1 MLQLA
6 KDPSFRLYA
15 ASMAAL
21 CLNLIFLWGYSGAAR
36 GKTKTTLNPEDAA
49 TVSKGAEIVP
59 ADPPEVARVL
69 RAHTNAMASIV
80 PFGFLGLLWVLL
92 GATPMTAGIVFGVFT
107 FFRWVHSLVY
117 VWGKQPWR
125 TIAFALAGFALLA
138 VLGFVVQGL
147 AAGTG
152 G

>member
-49 TVSKGAEIVP
+49 TVSRSAEIVP
-59 ADPPEVARVL
+59 TDPPEVARVL
-69 RAHTNAMASIV
+69 RAHANAMASIV

-125 TIAFALAGFALLA
+125 TLSFVVASSCLF
-138 VLGFVVQGL
+138 VELGFVVYGL
-147 AAGTG
+147 VSGTG